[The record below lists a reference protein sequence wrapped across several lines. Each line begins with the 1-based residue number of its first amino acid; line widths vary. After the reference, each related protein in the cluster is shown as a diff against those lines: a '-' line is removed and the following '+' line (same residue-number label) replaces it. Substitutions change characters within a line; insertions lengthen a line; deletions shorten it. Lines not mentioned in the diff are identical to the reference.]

1 VEYFIVVILLFALCI
16 QYDSGVRG
24 GGFCLIKIRD
34 YVMGSSG
41 GFRENLSEVFMST
54 SVIVIMMLCIIE
66 MIIIVFLKITSI
78 SKQTLLNAFLKNGSI
93 ISNISENNIYDIVR
107 MYKLQIQN
115 EEYDRGEIR
124 VVEKLESFLNE
135 LWRLK
140 KEDDNT
146 AINSLTLLEN
156 IIGISYGDEDSLI
169 YNSNDKLLYNTPG
182 NLRDGIILKV
192 VKPYWK
198 VKEKVVI
205 KGLANE

>member
-1 VEYFIVVILLFALCI
+1 
-16 QYDSGVRG
+16 
-24 GGFCLIKIRD
+24 
-34 YVMGSSG
+34 
-41 GFRENLSEVFMST
+41 
-54 SVIVIMMLCIIE
+54 
-66 MIIIVFLKITSI
+66 
-78 SKQTLLNAFLKNGSI
+78 
-93 ISNISENNIYDIVR
+93 